1 MEHIN
6 ETKKSELKAL
16 HTKKRPGLMFQLW
29 GMMMGLVVL
38 TAACMWFVQV
48 FFFEHTYAETA
59 LSNSLKQLQ
68 PVMSDLTNRDLTEDD
83 HLLPFL
89 SRMIDGTI
97 FLVDDA
103 GDLTDIYSYGHL
115 LTDVQNEPEYG
126 IWKFIR
132 NSDEFSN
139 VKARQIYQNVLK
151 SNHHMINIHIGIPVT
166 YAGEN
171 AYLLIENTI
180 RTDAAFTFN
189 RIQLII
195 LTVVLT
201 IAASILAAVGS
212 RYFTKPIFAIK
223 HTVDRLAEND
233 FSARADVNRKDELGE
248 LAESVG
254 LLGQALARVDVLRK
268 EVIANV
274 SHELRSPLSV
284 ISGYAELVRDIHW
297 KDEEARNEDLDLII
311 EESNR
316 MSEMVTDILDYSQL
330 QSGYIKLRPESFDFT
345 GLAESETSHC
355 AAAAATYGIRV
366 RFEAPKEPVFIYAD
380 PLKLSQILRNL
391 LYNAINHTPEGDV
404 ITVSLEPKS
413 DRTVRLSVMNPGTPI
428 SEEDKKII
436 WERYQRSQ
444 HQSGRRMGTGIGLS
458 IVSTILNAHGMK
470 YGVDSDEKGTT
481 FWFEVTESGSNSLF
495 NAAGV

>member
-6 ETKKSELKAL
+6 ETKKSEPKVI
-16 HTKKRPGLMFQLW
+16 HRKKRPGLMFQLW

-68 PVMSDLTNRDLTEDD
+68 PVMSNLTNRDLTEDD
-83 HLLPFL
+83 RLLPFL

-115 LTDVQNEPEYG
+115 LADVQNEPECG

-151 SNHHMINIHIGIPVT
+151 NDHHMINIHIGIPVT

-171 AYLLIENTI
+171 AYLLIENMI
-180 RTDAAFTFN
+180 RTDTAFTFN
-189 RIQLII
+189 RMQLII

-233 FSARADVNRKDELGE
+233 FSAR
-248 LAESVG
+248 
-254 LLGQALARVDVLRK
+254 VDVLRK

-274 SHELRSPLSV
+274 SPELRSPLSV

-297 KDEEARNEDLDLII
+297 KDEAARNEDLDLII

-316 MSEMVTDILDYSQL
+316 MSEMVNDILDYSQL
-330 QSGYIKLRPESFDFT
+330 QSGYIRLRPEFFDFT

-366 RFEAPKEPVFIYAD
+366 RFDAPKESVFIYAD
-380 PLKLSQILRNL
+380 PLKLSQVLRNL
-391 LYNAINHTPEGDV
+391 LYNAINHTPEGDT
-404 ITVSLEPKS
+404 ITVSLETKANH
-413 DRTVRLSVMNPGTPI
+413 TVRLSVTNPGTPI

-470 YGVDSDEKGTT
+470 YGVDSDEKETV
-481 FWFEVTESGSNSLF
+481 FWFEVTKADVPQES
-495 NAAGV
+495 

>member
-1 MEHIN
+1 
-6 ETKKSELKAL
+6 
-16 HTKKRPGLMFQLW
+16 
-29 GMMMGLVVL
+29 
-38 TAACMWFVQV
+38 
-48 FFFEHTYAETA
+48 
-59 LSNSLKQLQ
+59 
-68 PVMSDLTNRDLTEDD
+68 MSDLTNRDLTEDD
-83 HLLPFL
+83 RLLPFL

-97 FLVDDA
+97 FLVDDT

-115 LTDVQNEPEYG
+115 LAGVQNEPEYG

-151 SNHHMINIHIGIPVT
+151 SDHHMINIHIGIPVT

-180 RTDAAFTFN
+180 RTDTAFRFN
-189 RIQLII
+189 RMQLII

-297 KDEEARNEDLDLII
+297 KDEKARNEDLDLII

-316 MSEMVTDILDYSQL
+316 MSEMVSDILDYSQL

-366 RFEAPKEPVFIYAD
+366 RFEAPKDSIFINAD
-380 PLKLSQILRNL
+380 PLKLSQVLRNL

-458 IVSTILNAHGMK
+458 IVSTILDAHGMK
-470 YGVDSDEKGTT
+470 YGVDSNEKGTT
-481 FWFEVTESGSNSLF
+481 FWFEVTESDSDSLF

>member
-6 ETKKSELKAL
+6 ETKKSEPKAI
-16 HTKKRPGLMFQLW
+16 HRKKRPGLMFQLW

-83 HLLPFL
+83 RLLPFL

-103 GDLTDIYSYGHL
+103 GELTDIYSYGHL
-115 LTDVQNEPEYG
+115 LAGVQNEPEYG

-151 SNHHMINIHIGIPVT
+151 SDHHIINIHIGIPVT

-171 AYLLIENTI
+171 AYLLIENMI
-180 RTDAAFTFN
+180 RTDTAFTFN
-189 RIQLII
+189 RMQLII

-212 RYFTKPIFAIK
+212 GYFTKPIFAIK

-233 FSARADVNRKDELGE
+233 FSARADVNRQDELGE

-284 ISGYAELVRDIHW
+284 ISGYAELVRDIHR
-297 KDEEARNEDLDLII
+297 KDEAAI
-311 EESNR
+311 
-316 MSEMVTDILDYSQL
+316 
-330 QSGYIKLRPESFDFT
+330 RP
-345 GLAESETSHC
+345 
-355 AAAAATYGIRV
+355 
-366 RFEAPKEPVFIYAD
+366 P
-380 PLKLSQILRNL
+380 
-391 LYNAINHTPEGDV
+391 
-404 ITVSLEPKS
+404 VSLP
-413 DRTVRLSVMNPGTPI
+413 DALPHRHVL
-428 SEEDKKII
+428 
-436 WERYQRSQ
+436 
-444 HQSGRRMGTGIGLS
+444 L
-458 IVSTILNAHGMK
+458 
-470 YGVDSDEKGTT
+470 
-481 FWFEVTESGSNSLF
+481 
-495 NAAGV
+495 